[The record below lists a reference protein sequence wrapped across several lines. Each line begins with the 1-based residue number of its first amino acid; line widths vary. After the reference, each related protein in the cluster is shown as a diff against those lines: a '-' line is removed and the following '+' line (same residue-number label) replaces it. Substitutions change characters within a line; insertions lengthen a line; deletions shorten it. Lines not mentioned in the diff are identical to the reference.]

1 MTKLAEIQEA
11 IAALP
16 PQEQAALVKW
26 LVEEE
31 SPEML
36 AAIDEADRSF
46 VAEGGVE
53 AGEVRRN
60 LKLWLTG

>member
-11 IAALP
+11 IAALS
-16 PQEQAALVKW
+16 PQEQTALIKW
-26 LVEEE
+26 LMEEE

-46 VAEGGVE
+46 AAEGGVE
-53 AGEVRRN
+53 AEAVRRN
-60 LKLWLTG
+60 LRQWLTG